1 MGRKN
6 ILTRTAF
13 LLFITVQII
22 GFSNAESYWQQAKNA
37 VSQGAEKLK
46 DLRKGNIEPK
56 HKAKDRE
63 ELVSAEYNKE
73 ILADSE
79 IEETPLPGEGRANE
93 SDGQLSEEEINRIWA
108 EHMHDFV
115 PEDMLNVIVE
125 KKSTEQLFEEIM
137 SETPKTVKGAY
148 YVLNGNEQRK
158 IDCIIYDA
166 NKNIVYKR
174 K

>member
-1 MGRKN
+1 
-6 ILTRTAF
+6 
-13 LLFITVQII
+13 
-22 GFSNAESYWQQAKNA
+22 
-37 VSQGAEKLK
+37 
-46 DLRKGNIEPK
+46 
-56 HKAKDRE
+56 
-63 ELVSAEYNKE
+63 
-73 ILADSE
+73 
-79 IEETPLPGEGRANE
+79 
-93 SDGQLSEEEINRIWA
+93 
-108 EHMHDFV
+108 MHDFV

-158 IDCIIYDA
+158 IDCMIYDA